1 MKSVYYWSPCLNKVG
16 TVKSTINSA
25 ISLSKYSKNQYKIK
39 LINICGEW
47 EDYKEI
53 LKKNNID
60 VINFNFNYFKYLPKK
75 GFIQSRF
82 SYLIMILF
90 SIIPLYRL
98 LKKDKPEFIILHL
111 LTSLPL
117 LLLSFFNFKTNF
129 ILRISG
135 YPKLNFWRKILWK
148 ISSKKL
154 SNITCP
160 TKDLIEQLKELKIFQ
175 NESIVYLPDAIIN
188 IKDFI
193 SQLKNSFDQNIKN
206 KKKYFISVGR
216 LTKQKNFSYL
226 IDEFY
231 EFSKKNSEI
240 DLLIFGEG
248 EEKNNL
254 MRLLKKKNLL
264 ERVSLMGYTSKIYLY
279 MKNADAFILSSLWE
293 EPGFVLIEAAMS
305 NLFIISSDCPNGP
318 KEFLKNGE
326 AGLLFESNKKN
337 ALKEKLEEFSILR
350 KEIKTRKIKAKK
362 NCFNYTIFRHSLF
375 LRKII

>member
-1 MKSVYYWSPCLNKVG
+1 
-16 TVKSTINSA
+16 
-25 ISLSKYSKNQYKIK
+25 
-39 LINICGEW
+39 
-47 EDYKEI
+47 
-53 LKKNNID
+53 
-60 VINFNFNYFKYLPKK
+60 
-75 GFIQSRF
+75 
-82 SYLIMILF
+82 
-90 SIIPLYRL
+90 
-98 LKKDKPEFIILHL
+98 
-111 LTSLPL
+111 
-117 LLLSFFNFKTNF
+117 
-129 ILRISG
+129 LRISG

-148 ISSKKL
+148 ISSKKIAK
-154 SNITCP
+154 ITCP

-175 NESIVYLPDAIIN
+175 NENIVYLPDAIIN

-193 SQLKNSFDQNIKN
+193 SQLKNNFDENIKN

-254 MRLLKKKNLL
+254 IRLIKKKNLL
-264 ERVSLMGYTSKIYLY
+264 KRVFLMGYTSKIYLY

-318 KEFLKNGE
+318 KEFLKNGD

-350 KEIKTRKIKAKK
+350 KEIKTKKIKAKK